1 MTVQFDED
9 FWNER
14 YRSSHRVWSGN
25 PNGGLVNEVSDLDP
39 GTALD
44 VGCGE
49 GADAIWLAGRGW
61 QVKALDL
68 SIVAVE
74 RAAEHVASS
83 GDDIAGRITWQQADL
98 LEWDPGTDRYD
109 LVTSQYVHLPSG
121 PREALYDRLAD
132 FVAPGGTL
140 LIVGHHP
147 SDLDTHLQRP
157 RHADLYFTP
166 EDVVSRLDP
175 KEWKIVTAAA
185 TSRTVEHDG
194 HEVTIHDSVV
204 RAQRLR

>member
-1 MTVQFDED
+1 MTEQFDEN

-14 YRSSHRVWSGN
+14 YRSSDRVWSGN
-25 PNGGLVNEVSDLDP
+25 PNGGLVQEVSNLDP

-61 QVKALDL
+61 QVTALDL
-68 SIVAVE
+68 SVVAVE
-74 RAAEHVASS
+74 RAAEHAAGA
-83 GDDIAGRITWQQADL
+83 GDDIARRITWQQADL

-109 LVTSQYVHLPSG
+109 LVTSQYVHLPTG

-147 SDLDTHLQRP
+147 SDLHSGVQRP
-157 RHADLYFTP
+157 PHAELYFTP

-175 KEWKIVTAAA
+175 KDWQIVTA
-185 TSRTVEHDG
+185 TSVSRNVRHGDHD
-194 HEVTIHDSVV
+194 VTIHDSVV
-204 RAQRLR
+204 RARRAG